1 MMASESLVV
10 KAPWSFSFS
19 WKMLR
24 NLVAGLV
31 AFLVIGNLVIFAA
44 FQWASRSTA
53 APYVPP
59 IAGIKNLAAVDHQV
73 WRGSA
78 PSVAGY
84 EGLADHH
91 VKTIVDLR
99 AEDLAVDEELINSLG
114 MNLVRIPL
122 RDGQAPTPD
131 QVDSFLAAVQESPGR
146 VYLHCGAGVGRT
158 GTMAAAYLVSTGQA
172 SGLEAVRRNLAVGP
186 PSLEQLAFASSL
198 EQDEVGRVN
207 PLLTVMSRVLDGPR
221 RILVRVRGSYK

>member
-1 MMASESLVV
+1 MQSGPLAASP
-10 KAPWSFSFS
+10 PWSFRLS

-24 NLVAGLV
+24 NAVIGLL
-31 AFLVIGNLVIFAA
+31 AFLVIGNLLIFAA

-53 APYVPP
+53 EQYVPN
-59 IAGIKNLAAVDHQV
+59 ITGIKNLAAVDGQL

-78 PSVAGY
+78 PSPDGY
-84 EGLADHH
+84 AGLAGHK
-91 VKTIVDLR
+91 VTTIVDLR
-99 AEDLAVDEELINSLG
+99 AEDLTVNEELIESLG

-131 QVDSFLAAVQESPGR
+131 QVETFLSTMKNSSGR

-172 SGLEAVRRNLAVGP
+172 SPMEAVRRNLAVGP

-198 EQDEVGRVN
+198 EGDEVTQVN
-207 PLLTVMSRVLDGPR
+207 PVLTFMSRVLDGPR
-221 RILVRVRGSYK
+221 RILVRVRNSYQ